1 MHFSKRG
8 DFYQAAY
15 ISGPRHVF
23 LAVAF
28 AAAPVEHIIVEALP
42 PAGACTHGPLD
53 SVAILAAVERGLAAA
68 NQEFRLAW
76 AMRHIQ
82 YVSNDTGPEYLYE
95 LIVRRIVE
103 RRVQG
108 QPFVE
113 SHC

>member
-15 ISGPRHVF
+15 VSGPRHVF

-28 AAAPVEHIIVEALP
+28 AASVAGEPLLEALP
-42 PAGACTHGPLD
+42 PAGACTHDPLD
-53 SVAILAAVERGLAAA
+53 PAEILAAVERGLAAA

-76 AMRHIQ
+76 AIRHIQ

-95 LIVRRIVE
+95 LIVRRLVE

-108 QPFVE
+108 QPFAE
-113 SHC
+113 S